1 MIHYLVTVPC
11 DCHKM
16 FYKMPHTVILP
27 FSIIVYYITNTDILQ
42 YQNVAPLKTKKSA
55 AKISATDFR
64 LVTSSFHFLINIF
77 PSHTVV
83 NQHNSKVINKVSGF
97 VADFVLIAWFLPAI
111 TTSAASSPTFFKI
124 LSSPLSNK

>member
-42 YQNVAPLKTKKSA
+42 YQNAAPLKTKKSA

-64 LVTSSFHFLINIF
+64 LVAIIVAMLLLPIQNTFLGVHPKLISDILIWI
-77 PSHTVV
+77 SVV
-83 NQHNSKVINKVSGF
+83 FTIISG
-97 VADFVLIAWFLPAI
+97 VDYIAKNWNLMEM
-111 TTSAASSPTFFKI
+111 K
-124 LSSPLSNK
+124 